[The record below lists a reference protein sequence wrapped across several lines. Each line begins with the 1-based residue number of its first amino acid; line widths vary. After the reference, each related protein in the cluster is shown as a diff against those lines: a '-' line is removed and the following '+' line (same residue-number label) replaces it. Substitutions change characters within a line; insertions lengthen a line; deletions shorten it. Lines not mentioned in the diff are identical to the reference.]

1 MTDTTLNR
9 RDLQAIFGNNHKAIA
24 AFERIQSNANSA
36 ASTSAQN
43 VAATQALQD
52 ATAITL
58 SPNDALTRE
67 RVLNVGPGLQI
78 TDNGAGSTV
87 LISLTNPV
95 TINGAFTLTFNLVA
109 DSYLDFPA
117 TGRVPSSA
125 DGPYA
130 DDTAA
135 SAAGIPIGGWYAK
148 TGGTVVW
155 RQV

>member
-1 MTDTTLNR
+1 MSNTVLNR
-9 RDLQAIFGNNHKAIA
+9 RDLMAVFGNNHKAIA
-24 AFERIQSNANSA
+24 AFELIQSNANSA

-58 SPNDALTRE
+58 SPNDALSRE
-67 RVLNVGPGLQI
+67 RVLNVGPGLLI

-87 LISLTNPV
+87 LISLAYSVATS
-95 TINGAFTLTFNLVA
+95 GGFALTFNLKS
-109 DSYLDFPA
+109 DSYIDLPA

-135 SAAGIPIGGWYAK
+135 AAAGIEIGQIYLK